1 MKKIRRNDL
10 PSSSLPEDRAQA
22 AQLTSD
28 IRSELARVADAQSA
42 LHPVVQDLYDE
53 MIRSRQ
59 SFENTSGETTATSRE
74 LVTVTT
80 TLTQAAER
88 LTAAV
93 QDLTEILR
101 EGANPPPSL
110 VGGASDSAPSDK
122 SLHRPAPD
130 ADPGTRSGEGSPTS
144 PGDPA

>member
-42 LHPVVQDLYDE
+42 LQPVVQDLYDE

-59 SFENTSGETTATSRE
+59 SFEQTSGETTATSRE

-88 LTAAV
+88 LTTAV
-93 QDLTEILR
+93 RDLTGILR
-101 EGANPPPSL
+101 GGAKPSIPTGSSTVQAL
-110 VGGASDSAPSDK
+110 VRRASDSVS
-122 SLHRPAPD
+122 PD
-130 ADPGTRSGEGSPTS
+130 EGETRHDG
-144 PGDPA
+144 

>member
-10 PSSSLPEDRAQA
+10 PASSLPEDRAQA

-42 LHPVVQDLYDE
+42 LQPVVQDLYDE

-59 SFENTSGETTATSRE
+59 SFENTSGQTTAVSRE

-88 LTAAV
+88 LTSAV
-93 QDLTEILR
+93 RGLTAR
-101 EGANPPPSL
+101 M
-110 VGGASDSAPSDK
+110 
-122 SLHRPAPD
+122 
-130 ADPGTRSGEGSPTS
+130 DPGFRRGDGGGDEGRGSAT
-144 PGDPA
+144 DA

>member
-10 PSSSLPEDRAQA
+10 PASSLPEDRAQA

-42 LHPVVQDLYDE
+42 LQPVVLDLYDE

-59 SFENTSGETTATSRE
+59 SFENTSGETIAASRE

-80 TLTQAAER
+80 TLAQAAER

-93 QDLTEILR
+93 RGLTAR
-101 EGANPPPSL
+101 M
-110 VGGASDSAPSDK
+110 
-122 SLHRPAPD
+122 
-130 ADPGTRSGEGSPTS
+130 DPGFRRGDGGGGGDDGGRGDGGGGSDDGGQGDGGGDEGRGSAT
-144 PGDPA
+144 DA

>member
-10 PSSSLPEDRAQA
+10 PASSLPEDRAQA

-42 LHPVVQDLYDE
+42 LQPVVQDLYDE

-59 SFENTSGETTATSRE
+59 SFENTSGETIAASRE

-93 QDLTEILR
+93 RGLTAR
-101 EGANPPPSL
+101 M
-110 VGGASDSAPSDK
+110 
-122 SLHRPAPD
+122 
-130 ADPGTRSGEGSPTS
+130 DPGFRRGDGGGGGDDGGRGDGGGDEGRGSAT
-144 PGDPA
+144 DA

>member
-10 PSSSLPEDRAQA
+10 PASSLPEDRAQA

-42 LHPVVQDLYDE
+42 LQPVVQALYDE

-59 SFENTSGETTATSRE
+59 SFENTSGETIVASRE

-80 TLTQAAER
+80 MLTQAAER
-88 LTAAV
+88 LTVAV
-93 QDLTEILR
+93 RGLTARI
-101 EGANPPPSL
+101 
-110 VGGASDSAPSDK
+110 
-122 SLHRPAPD
+122 
-130 ADPGTRSGEGSPTS
+130 DPGFRRGDDGGGGDDRGGDDDGGRGDGGSDEGRGSAT
-144 PGDPA
+144 DA